1 MAMTESES
9 KPILVGI
16 KEDPFFDKNAV
27 STQSDADETA
37 VLIIAAQAFAKR
49 LNANLCLLSVLEENF
64 LDLGGAVPWLPSIN
78 WRNMRADTLVHL
90 ARQEAQDRMQ
100 GHLDHFADDLRKR
113 GLAVNSK
120 IVTAKY
126 AAEGVLAEAAIS
138 KPGLI
143 MVSSGMKADG
153 YFTRGI
159 STPLGIMAEAQV
171 PVMVLNSSCKAD
183 FSKSRLRILIA
194 DDLRDETSRA
204 MSGALEWAIT
214 LGEVDALHAHIE
226 ELTADQLRRI
236 LGQTALQIR
245 SPADHEKLATDLI
258 RSVET
263 IFMNRLSERLP
274 HAESQLKIAGGSY
287 RSELRRSPFV
297 RDEIERI
304 AVEFGAD
311 ILIFGRHQKV
321 HRRPFLVG
329 RVTYQS
335 MLSKQYGVLVF
346 PG

>member
-1 MAMTESES
+1 MPMTKTASNL
-9 KPILVGI
+9 ILVGI
-16 KEDPFFDKNAV
+16 KADPFFDKNAV
-27 STQSDADETA
+27 STKPDADETT
-37 VLIIAAQAFAKR
+37 VLINAAQAFAKR
-49 LNANLCLLSVLEENF
+49 TNASICLFSVLEENF

-90 ARQEAQDRMQ
+90 ARKEAQDRMLR
-100 GHLDHFADDLRKR
+100 HLDHIANDLRKN
-113 GLAVNSK
+113 GLVVNSK
-120 IVTAKY
+120 VVTAKY
-126 AAEGVLAEAAIS
+126 AAEGILAESAIS
-138 KPGLI
+138 KPSLI
-143 MVSSGMKADG
+143 LVSSGMKADG
-153 YFTRGI
+153 YFSRGL

-171 PVMVLNSSCKAD
+171 PVMVLNSSCNAD

-204 MSGALEWAIT
+204 MSGALEWATAI
-214 LGEVDALHAHIE
+214 GEADALHVHIE
-226 ELTADQLRRI
+226 ELSADQLRRI

-245 SPADHEKLATDLI
+245 SPADHEKLTTDLI
-258 RSVET
+258 TSVES
-263 IFMNRLSERLP
+263 IFMNRLSERLAR
-274 HAESQLKIAGGSY
+274 AESQLQSVGGSY
-287 RSELRRSPFV
+287 RAELRRSPFV

-304 AVEFGAD
+304 AGEFGAD